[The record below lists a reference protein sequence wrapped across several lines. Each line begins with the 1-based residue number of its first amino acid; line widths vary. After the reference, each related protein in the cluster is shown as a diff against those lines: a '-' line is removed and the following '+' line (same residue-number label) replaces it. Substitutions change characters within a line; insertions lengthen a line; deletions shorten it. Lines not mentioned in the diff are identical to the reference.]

1 MRWGVYGIVLGIQ
14 ILVTIRRFIT
24 SCKEL
29 SLVAWGMYI
38 IHHFLDV
45 FLFWSFLFLTEPIE
59 YILHILLVIGVAI
72 HWFSYE
78 NRCVATVYMNRL
90 CGFPEDEWMDS
101 LKNMTGLR
109 KVSEYFQFVWLGVL
123 VLLDIFLLYK

>member
-1 MRWGVYGIVLGIQ
+1 MRWGIYGIVLGIQ
-14 ILVTIRRFIT
+14 ILATIRRFIS
-24 SCKEL
+24 SCKHL
-29 SLVAWGMYI
+29 SITTWGMFI

-45 FLFWSFLFLTEPIE
+45 FLFWSFLFLTESVE
-59 YILHILLVIGVAI
+59 FILHILLVIGVAI

-78 NRCVATVYMNRL
+78 NRCVATVFLNRL

-109 KVSEYFQFVWLGVL
+109 NVSEYFQFIWLGIL
-123 VLLDIFLLYK
+123 VVLDIYYLI